1 MSDSTGL
8 PGKRFDETMLC
19 NIYRKMFIEHPNST
33 DNPQGYWAHC
43 SFGLTN
49 SITLL
54 FFCLLGIIHGILP
67 CAFKFSTSSSVIRSF
82 RTLVLSRRHGEE
94 LRKYISK
101 EDIEKLTEQSQK
113 H

>member
-1 MSDSTGL
+1 MSNSTG
-8 PGKRFDETMLC
+8 MLYV
-19 NIYRKMFIEHPNST
+19 IYHKMFIEHPNST

-67 CAFKFSTSSSVIRSF
+67 CVFKFSTSSAIIRSF
-82 RTLVLSRRHGEE
+82 SALVEAQRHKEE
-94 LRKYISK
+94 MTKYISK
-101 EDIEKLTEQSQK
+101 DVLEELSKQTQRR
-113 H
+113 